1 VAAAAGRLG
10 SDGFSPHV
18 MTLLRAASPWQQ
30 KTPVR
35 IQEETWLP
43 GLDAGPA
50 APSGEPLRQPRP
62 AGASA
67 AREPLPTNYLRRV
80 RRRALDKEAG
90 IDDRTRIADLRIL
103 ADSSSR
109 MGKGEQTMQACYHM
123 GVVFDNQGKFEDA
136 VKNYRQMLSLAVSA
150 QNHQVEA
157 LACNCLGIDL
167 FKMGQF
173 ELAVRYHNKHLELA
187 DQRDRMV
194 AHTNLGIAFQAMGMH
209 EHAAVHHQHA
219 VDHANRMG
227 AKDAQCL
234 SVGNLGLVSK
244 AQGDLQTSKL
254 CLEYHLR
261 VAQAQQRRRGASA
274 FAEQTLRTVR
284 HDAHRLLGEVGTSQG
299 CLEDASAHFAEAQQ
313 AARHLGDQPEEER
326 AAALRGVAEG
336 LLAMDR
342 HFEALGLTKPALAL
356 GATRSPGAGE
366 V

>member
-1 VAAAAGRLG
+1 MAAAERLD

-18 MTLLRAASPWQQ
+18 MTLQRATSPWQQ

-35 IQEETWLP
+35 VQEETWLS

-50 APSGEPLRQPRP
+50 ANGEPLRQPRS
-62 AGASA
+62 AASA
-67 AREPLPTNYLRRV
+67 SAVRQPLPANYLRRV

-90 IDDRTRIADLRIL
+90 TDDRTRIADLRIL

-136 VKNYRQMLSLAVSA
+136 MKSYRQMLSLAVSA

-167 FKMGQF
+167 FKLGQF

-219 VDHANRMG
+219 VEHANRMG
-227 AKDAQCL
+227 ARDAQCL

-244 AQGDLQTSKL
+244 SQGDLQTSRL
-254 CLEYHLR
+254 CLEYHLS
-261 VAQAQQRRRGASA
+261 VAQTQQRQRGADT
-274 FAEQTLRTVR
+274 FAKQTLRTVS

-299 CLEDASAHFAEAQQ
+299 CLEDASFHFARAQQ
-313 AARHLGDQPEEER
+313 VAKRLGDQPEEER
-326 AAALRGVAEG
+326 SAALRGVAEG

-342 HFEALGLTKPALAL
+342 HFEALGLAKPPPAG
-356 GATRSPGAGE
+356 GAT
-366 V
+366 